1 MVVES
6 IDWMFADGERLA
18 TCSHNHPFAVLGP
31 QPLADGNW
39 VVRAWLPDANQV
51 WLLHQG
57 QELEME
63 CPHHP
68 WLFEQVLPQEPGS
81 GYRLRV
87 HRAGITHE
95 QHDPFAF
102 REEWMGEMDRHLFS
116 EGNHHHIWR
125 RMGAHPTEQQG
136 VAGVQFCVWA
146 PSARSVALIGDCCGW
161 DGRHLP
167 MQQRLGAAGNYLC
180 LELA

>member
-57 QELEME
+57 QELAME

-102 REEWMGEMDRHLFS
+102 REDGWGKWIATFS
-116 EGNHHHIWR
+116 LR
-125 RMGAHPTEQQG
+125 VTTTTFGAGWVPTPPNNRGWQG
-136 VAGVQFCVWA
+136 CNFV
-146 PSARSVALIGDCCGW
+146 CG
-161 DGRHLP
+161 RPVPAVLP
-167 MQQRLGAAGNYLC
+167 
-180 LELA
+180 